1 MKGSKAEKR
10 SFRKIRY
17 IEALAIGSL
26 LFFLIL
32 YFVVIGNPHFILFS
46 FFLFIILAL
55 ISAGHDERTLYLLE
69 IGIAIVIIGEVLYM
83 GILDTTAAIAVYS
96 DISTAILLA
105 FAFKEGVRNRH
116 IPILLI
122 AAYVPVVLQLI
133 NISSAPFIPNN
144 IVILGYY
151 FIAASVMSIIF
162 GLIYSNLWEGARGA
176 ISRLNKAAAAA
187 LPKERML
194 KYAMVISVLAIISPL
209 WPISPHIILSEY
221 PHVQIGAEVI
231 NYSKAGIYIL
241 HANMSPYSYYENNN
255 GSMSNVR
262 LFYNGG
268 VPISAIYD
276 MGEKAFILNMSG
288 VSMGRGTMVN
298 ISAYFF
304 PYSTGNNYSYE
315 KSAEAAASGMQLK
328 EMGTLGIISLGQI
341 VNPAGST
348 SNLTLY
354 KYSSVLYKEEKNL
367 SFSMAP
373 YDYFGSE
380 CYPGQNV
387 KTEISINSSEYV
399 SIFLFNSTGAYS
411 LALRNSTSYQRY
423 FNNFLIYSHNYGL
436 NATNFK
442 LNTSNNATCIY
453 YAVLSRVGS
462 RISISVNGTYAI
474 RTLEPYNVSIPSIL
488 KARNVS
494 AYARYGFI
502 VPYGT
507 QYLYAGYLA
516 VTFPKKSG

>member
-10 SFRKIRY
+10 SFRRIRY

-26 LFFLIL
+26 SLLL
-32 YFVVIGNPHFILFS
+32 LSYFVVIGNPHFILFS
-46 FFLFIILAL
+46 FSLFIILAL
-55 ISAGHDERTLYLLE
+55 LSAGHYERTLYLLE
-69 IGIAIVIIGEVLYM
+69 IGIAIIIVGEITYM
-83 GILDTTAAIAVYS
+83 GVLGTTAAIAVYS
-96 DISTAILLA
+96 DVSTAILII

-116 IPILLI
+116 APILFI
-122 AAYVPVVLQLI
+122 AAYAPVILQLI

-151 FIAASVMSIIF
+151 FIAASAMSVIF
-162 GLIYSNLWEGARGA
+162 GLIYSNLWEGAKRA
-176 ISRLNKAAAAA
+176 VSHLNKTIAVA
-187 LPKERML
+187 LPKERIL
-194 KYAMVISVLAIISPL
+194 KYTMVISALAIISPL

-231 NYSKAGIYIL
+231 NYSKAGVYIL
-241 HANMSPYSYYENNN
+241 HANMSPYSYYENNS

-276 MGEKAFILNMSG
+276 KGEEAFILNTSG
-288 VSMGRGTMVN
+288 ISASRGTMIN

-315 KSAEAAASGMQLK
+315 KSAEAAASGMQLN
-328 EMGTLGIISLGQI
+328 EMGSLGIVSQGQI

-354 KYSSVLYKEEKNL
+354 KYSAVLYKEGKNL

-399 SIFLFNSTGAYS
+399 SVFLFNSTGAYS

-436 NATNFK
+436 NATNFH
-442 LNTSNNATCIY
+442 LNTSNNSTCIY

-462 RISISVNGTYAI
+462 RISMSVNGTYAI
-474 RTLEPYNVSIPSIL
+474 RTMEPYNVSIPSIL

-507 QYLYAGYLA
+507 QYLYSKYLA